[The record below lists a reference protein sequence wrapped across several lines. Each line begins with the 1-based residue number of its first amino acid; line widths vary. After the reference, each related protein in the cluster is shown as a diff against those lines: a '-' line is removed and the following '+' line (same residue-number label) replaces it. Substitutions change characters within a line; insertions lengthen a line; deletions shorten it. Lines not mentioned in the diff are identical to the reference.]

1 MNKLTKEDINS
12 LKKVEIYFKQIIEG
26 YKRCSSVKEDTM
38 VSEIYTKLTGKVE
51 KNFACGQCSFRM
63 YKTVGDAYFEA
74 LKEIENITDDT
85 KTHTPNKNKTTTKTV
100 KKNGQRRTKTKK
112 D

>member
-1 MNKLTKEDINS
+1 MNKLTKDDINS
-12 LKKVEIYFKQIIEG
+12 LKKVEIYFKQIREG

-38 VSEIYTKLTGKVE
+38 VSDIYTKLTGKVE

-63 YKTVGDAYFEA
+63 YKTVGDAYWEA
-74 LKEIENITDDT
+74 LDAL
-85 KTHTPNKNKTTTKTV
+85 KNETTTNTDNKPKTV
-100 KKNGQRRTKTKK
+100 KKPKTNDRQRKARVAKEK